1 MAYLGQYGDAGLV
14 RWNGPRPK
22 IMLEEVFAGVYK
34 SDKNKWESRK
44 LYEVKIIILM
54 NLLNTRMTAKIFI
67 F

>member
-54 NLLNTRMTAKIFI
+54 NL
-67 F
+67 